1 MQQESCHA
9 GERSGLL
16 LVSVSSSSSWGV
28 IPGCRTSCKGC
39 ELLLMHEAAATTRSP
54 RLHCARQQLQGPG
67 AAAGVPSPPA
77 GHARPP
83 LARHHA
89 SSLNVTAL
97 ERDTHHQKSSTV
109 SKE

>member
-1 MQQESCHA
+1 MQEGQHA
-9 GERSGLL
+9 RSGVL
-16 LVSVSSSSSWGV
+16 LVCVSSSSSRGV
-28 IPGCRTSCKGC
+28 IPGCRTACRGC
-39 ELLLMHEAAATTRSP
+39 DLLLMHEAAATTQSP
-54 RLHCARQQLQGPG
+54 RLHCAWQQLQGAG

-89 SSLNVTAL
+89 CSLNVTAL
-97 ERDTHHQKSSTV
+97 GRDTHHQKSSTV